1 MLPIPVMIAR
11 LCLIGAE
18 SVAFRV
24 GDGLHYGGAVD
35 ELQQDASGTATATL
49 DGHTIRRKI
58 AYRPLLSDKGLV
70 YRRLIPRH
78 LRLLVT
84 FLLCVYA
91 VDGAGWMHSYGGSG
105 EDGLAVVFDD
115 SFEHEVVHRGNH
127 DRYVVLL
134 VLKHPDVHYEDV

>member
-70 YRRLIPRH
+70 YRRLIVFVFSSPS
-78 LRLLVT
+78 
-84 FLLCVYA
+84 FSVYTQSTGRGGCTLTEA
-91 VDGAGWMHSYGGSG
+91 AGRMDW
-105 EDGLAVVFDD
+105 L
-115 SFEHEVVHRGNH
+115 
-127 DRYVVLL
+127 
-134 VLKHPDVHYEDV
+134 